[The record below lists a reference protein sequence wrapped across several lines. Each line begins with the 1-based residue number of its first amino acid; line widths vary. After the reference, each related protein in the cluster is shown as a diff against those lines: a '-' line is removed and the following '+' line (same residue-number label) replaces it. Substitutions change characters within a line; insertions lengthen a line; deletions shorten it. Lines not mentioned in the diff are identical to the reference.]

1 MITSDVVVC
10 GAGVIGCAVARELA
24 GAGLRVVVLERG
36 RPGEEASSAAA
47 GLLTAQS
54 GAPSPGPFVDL
65 ERRALALFRP
75 LSEELAEETGINIE
89 YRPCGT
95 LLVAAGEGDENE
107 LSSTY
112 FWQKKAGW
120 PVEPANAERLAQIT
134 SGLISRS
141 YRNGVFFREEAT
153 VDNERLVRALW
164 FSAEKRGARF
174 LLGSP
179 ALSVRVSGGAC
190 AGIDTERERIDC
202 PIVID
207 AAGSWAAF
215 DRGLPFPIPVRPA
228 RGQIVEL
235 IVSGPVVGCTVRT
248 KDFYVAPRSDGRVL
262 LGSTVEFVGFE
273 KKVTADAM
281 RKLLSNG
288 LDLLPSLA
296 EARFSRA
303 WAGLRPA
310 TPDSLPLLG
319 ETPMKGLLMATGH
332 FRSGILLAPITARII
347 ASLVMGREVN
357 VDLSPYRLERF
368 ASAFDPDAP
377 GHFRFTE
384 PK

>member
-1 MITSDVVVC
+1 VITSDVVVC

-24 GAGLRVVVLERG
+24 GAGLRVLVLEKG

-54 GAPSPGPFVDL
+54 DAHSPGPFVEL
-65 ERRALALFRP
+65 GRKSLALFRP

-89 YRPCGT
+89 FRQCGS
-95 LLVAAGEGDENE
+95 LRVAGGEGDEQE
-107 LSSTY
+107 VSAAY

-120 PVEPANAERLAQIT
+120 AVEPADAARMAEIT
-134 SGLISRS
+134 GGLISRS
-141 YRNGVFFREEAT
+141 FRSGVFFREEGI

-164 FSAEKRGARF
+164 FSAEKRGVVF

-179 ALSVRVSGGAC
+179 AVSVRLAGGVC
-190 AGIDTERERIDC
+190 AGVETERERIDA
-202 PIVID
+202 PIVIN

-235 IVSGPVVGCTVRT
+235 AAAGPIPPCTLRM
-248 KDFYVAPRSDGRVL
+248 KEFYIAPRSDGRLL

-273 KKVTADAM
+273 KKVTAEAM
-281 RKLLSNG
+281 RRLLSNG
-288 LDLLPSLA
+288 LELVPGFSD
-296 EARFSRA
+296 ARFSRA

-310 TPDSLPLLG
+310 TPDSLPILG
-319 ETPMKGLLMATGH
+319 ETPIKGLLMAAGH
-332 FRSGILLAPITARII
+332 FRSGILLAPLTARIL
-347 ASLVMGREVN
+347 AAVVQGRDAG
-357 VDLSPYRLERF
+357 VDLAPYRLERF
-368 ASAFDPDAP
+368 AAAFDPDVT
-377 GHFRFTE
+377 GRFRFTE